1 MIVKDTL
8 AGRKNTSP
16 TVHYE
21 VSQLYAAGALK
32 VSCVGLQCVGFDMD
46 IYTSILEQAS
56 KCQQTGRWKTNWA
69 APGQNTSGFPVS
81 DDTDNNSDF
90 GRNFDSNSGCTL
102 PPALLNFM

>member
-1 MIVKDTL
+1 MIVRETL

-32 VSCVGLQCVGFDMD
+32 VSCVGLQCVGFNSVL
-46 IYTSILEQAS
+46 YNTILEQAT
-56 KCQQTGRWKTNWA
+56 KCQQSGRWKTNWA
-69 APGQNTSGFPVS
+69 GPGQNVS
-81 DDTDNNSDF
+81 DFTIVDDADINDYD
-90 GRNFDSNSGCTL
+90 RNFDGNSGCML